1 VIRMVTP
8 LHLAM
13 LHRAA
18 FTQDRAWDAD
28 EFANLLATPHC
39 HVIAESNGF
48 ALIRVIA
55 DEAELLTIAVHP
67 EHRRAGLGKSLLIRS
82 MAKATDL
89 GAFELFLEVA
99 ADNAGAMALYHST
112 GFAQVGLRPGYY
124 ARAGVDPVDA
134 LLLSRPLP

>member
-1 VIRMVTP
+1 MIAMVTP
-8 LHLAM
+8 AHLAM

-18 FTQDRAWDAD
+18 FTQDRAWSED
-28 EFANLLATPHC
+28 EFANFLATAYC
-39 HVIAESNGF
+39 HVLADTNGF

-67 EHRRAGLGKSLLIRS
+67 DHRRAGLGKSLLIQS
-82 MAKATDL
+82 MAKAADQ

-99 ADNAGAMALYHST
+99 ADNTGALALYQST

-124 ARAGVDPVDA
+124 AREGTAPVDA

>member
-1 VIRMVTP
+1 MITP
-8 LHLAM
+8 AHLAM

-18 FTQDRAWDAD
+18 FIQDRAWSED

-39 HVIAESNGF
+39 HVLADPNGF

-67 EHRRAGLGKSLLIRS
+67 DHRRTGLGKSLLTQS
-82 MAKATDL
+82 MSKAADQ

-99 ADNAGAMALYHST
+99 ADNKAALALYQST

-124 ARAGVDPVDA
+124 AREERAPVDA